1 MFDANI
7 YSGDRPVKR
16 LRLVMIQPLRV
27 NQLFLPLLDW
37 ISFKCRRHK
46 HEPTVHFSR
55 QHLRLKH
62 QLRAWS

>member
-16 LRLVMIQPLRV
+16 LRLMMIQPLKV

-37 ISFKCRRHK
+37 ISFKV
-46 HEPTVHFSR
+46 PPS
-55 QHLRLKH
+55 
-62 QLRAWS
+62 